1 MFENHKLSLPPPSV
15 TAEPQPRGWRG
26 QRHRAQ
32 GSAPAPAA
40 MNRGEA
46 PGAKATT
53 WPGPPGNRQG
63 ASADPKTAGHGGTAS
78 WLPTLGGA
86 RKRHLYLPLPLSPF
100 PTHTHTQNGRK
111 GASSRTKPPLPHT
124 PRLRHGTKQLLSRQ
138 KSRPASG
145 DNALCPSDPHHHRRR
160 RGWGEA
166 AGSVPHEGR
175 GLPGAA
181 PVTHR
186 TWWLLTTRP
195 ATSKGGLAGGLPP
208 PRFL

>member
-15 TAEPQPRGWRG
+15 TAEPQPRGWPG

-63 ASADPKTAGHGGTAS
+63 AFADPEITGHR
-78 WLPTLGGA
+78 LGSEQA
-86 RKRHLYLPLPLSPF
+86 ACPLRSEEAPPLPAVTAQPLP
-100 PTHTHTQNGRK
+100 HTHTQNGRR

-138 KSRPASG
+138 KSRPALG
-145 DNALCPSDPHHHRRR
+145 DNALCPSDPHHHRR

-175 GLPGAA
+175 GLPRAG

-186 TWWLLTTRP
+186 TWWLLSTRP